1 MLHAC
6 VAMSVLTTVLPV
18 SWAAADSKC
27 TVLERKL
34 VELLSSWSVS
44 LTVSRIKNNNLKERG
59 ARLLCRSQFGIFLY
73 DP

>member
-1 MLHAC
+1 
-6 VAMSVLTTVLPV
+6 MSVLTSALPV

-27 TVLERKL
+27 TVLKL
-34 VELLSSWSVS
+34 VELLASWSVS